1 VAGKEATMHRS
12 ARARDFDV
20 AGYSHAEFL
29 RNGKPLEIRALTP
42 GDRAGLKAAVDRTSG
57 QTLYR
62 RFFSPRGTLTEAE
75 LEYFSNVDF
84 IDHVAL
90 VATAQEG
97 GRPVIVGGARFIVVK
112 PGRAEL
118 AIAVIDAYQGQ
129 GIGLA
134 LVKSLVQIAQRIGIR
149 ELIADVLAENVGML
163 KVFDKCGFPL
173 AKERDGGVIHIAID
187 LPDRVAGSVHS

>member
-1 VAGKEATMHRS
+1 MP
-12 ARARDFDV
+12 V

-29 RNGKPLEIRALTP
+29 GNGKSIEIRALTP
-42 GDRAGLKAAVDRTSG
+42 DDRAALKAAVNRTSA

-75 LEYFSNVDF
+75 LEYFLDVDF

-90 VATAQEG
+90 VARAEEG
-97 GRPVIVGGARFIVVK
+97 GRPVIVGGARFIVIK
-112 PGRAEL
+112 PKRAEL
-118 AIAVIDAYQGQ
+118 AIAVIDPYQGQ

-134 LVKSLVQIAQRIGIR
+134 LVKSLVRIAQGIGIR

-173 AKERDGGVIHIAID
+173 TKQREGGVIHITID
-187 LPDRVAGSVHS
+187 LPDRVTSSAHS